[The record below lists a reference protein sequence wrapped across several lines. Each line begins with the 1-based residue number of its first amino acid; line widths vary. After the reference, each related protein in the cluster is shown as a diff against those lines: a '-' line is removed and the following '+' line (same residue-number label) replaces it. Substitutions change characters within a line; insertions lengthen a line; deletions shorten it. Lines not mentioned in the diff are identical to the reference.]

1 MGAKQSRE
9 PFTGVLPSS
18 SAPPN
23 TPVPVLP
30 QQQQPPNAPPGTPK
44 AMDSLPPMGSP
55 PSHSIHPS
63 ALKAVQTTEDL
74 DEDRFRVPE
83 SVRKARTLDEFAD
96 VCSEILPGLLFV
108 SNARVARD
116 HAQLAA
122 VGITHVVDCCPE
134 LALCEPQASNHSVDP
149 SEPSWSGTVLK
160 LILRDDVKEELRPFL
175 DLVIETIETC
185 RVQQGKVLIHCH
197 QGVSRSCALAAAYVM
212 LVQQLSAQEAMH
224 WVSCR
229 RRIASPN
236 SAFICQLVEWEQEL
250 AASSDGSC
258 KLFRL
263 APHAEYDAQTFVL
276 KPCYEHATTR
286 QQAIIG
292 DATQNPL
299 LWSRGLFVFAQ
310 TPERIMIWHGVHC
323 KIANGVELAQDLVKR
338 RLRVQQLVT
347 QGEWMSDAD
356 TAGACGSLIST
367 VYQTEDASE
376 HALDHFGYANEL
388 ASCSAAQAST
398 KLRCLSKDED
408 VQPSKEDPFKPKL
421 FALDL
426 EGDGYD
432 CWEQLVEYDS
442 QDLLSDQACLLMD
455 QQNQYLWVGAECSLP
470 VAELHARAMAKL
482 HELEIDTSHSIHME
496 YQDQESDA
504 FWGTF
509 ERGY

>member
-23 TPVPVLP
+23 TPVLP
-30 QQQQPPNAPPGTPK
+30 QIPKAPPGTPK
-44 AMDSLPPMGSP
+44 AKDSLPALGTP

-63 ALKAVQTTEDL
+63 TLKALQATGDSL
-74 DEDRFRVPE
+74 DDDRFRVPE
-83 SVRKARTLDEFAD
+83 SVRKARTLDDFAD

-122 VGITHVVDCCPE
+122 LGITHVIDCCPE
-134 LALCEPQASNHSVDP
+134 LALCEPQTLDNSASNP
-149 SEPSWSGTVLK
+149 SEPSWSGAVLK
-160 LILRDDVKEELRPFL
+160 LVLRDDVKEELRPFL

-185 RVQQGKVLIHCH
+185 RGQQGRVLLHCH
-197 QGVSRSCALAAAYVM
+197 QGVSRSCTLATAYVM
-212 LVQQLSAQEAMH
+212 LNQQLSAQAAMH
-224 WVSCR
+224 WVSAR

-250 AASSDGSC
+250 AAASEGDSW
-258 KLFRL
+258 LFRL
-263 APHAEYDAQTFVL
+263 APHAEYDPQTFVL

-286 QQAIIG
+286 QQVAIRG
-292 DATQNPL
+292 DDSPTQNPL
-299 LWSRGLFVFAQ
+299 LWPRGLFVFAQ
-310 TPERIMIWHGVHC
+310 TPERIVIWHGAHC
-323 KIANGVELAQDLVKR
+323 QIPNGVELAQELLKR
-338 RLRVQQLVT
+338 RLRVRQLIT
-347 QGEWMSDAD
+347 QGEWPCEADAA
-356 TAGACGSLIST
+356 TSIST
-367 VYQTEDASE
+367 VYQTEDASD

-388 ASCSAAQAST
+388 AWSSAAAQESS

-408 VQPSKEDPFKPKL
+408 LQRPKAEDYFKPKL

-432 CWEQLVEYDS
+432 CWEQLAEYDS
-442 QDLLSDQACLLMD
+442 QDLLSDQACLLVN
-455 QQNQYLWVGAECSLP
+455 QQKQYLWVGAECSLP
-470 VAELHARAMAKL
+470 VSELHALAMAKL
-482 HELEIDTSHSIHME
+482 HELQTDPSQLMHLE

-504 FWGTF
+504 FWGAF
-509 ERGY
+509 EQGY